1 MAEVISWLIVFIV
14 LIGAEL
20 ATLQLVSIW
29 FAVGALGALIASLAG
44 AGIEIQLVVFIALSL
59 LLLILVKPTTS
70 RLMRK
75 NVTKTN
81 VDSLVG
87 QTGKVTSLINNL
99 NGYGTVSVR
108 GQEWTAASLD
118 DQVIIEEGT
127 TVIIRKISGVKL
139 IVEAKKEE

>member
-59 LLLILVKPTTS
+59 LLLILVKPATS

>member
-44 AGIEIQLVVFIALSL
+44 AGIELQLVVFIALSL
-59 LLLILVKPTTS
+59 LLLILVKPATS

>member
-59 LLLILVKPTTS
+59 LLLILVKPATS

-118 DQVIIEEGT
+118 EQVIIEEGT